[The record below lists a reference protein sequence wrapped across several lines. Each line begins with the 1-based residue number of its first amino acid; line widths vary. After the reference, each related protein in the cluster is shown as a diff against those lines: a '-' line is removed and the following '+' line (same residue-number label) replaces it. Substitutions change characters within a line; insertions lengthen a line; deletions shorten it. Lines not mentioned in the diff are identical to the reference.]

1 MPVRRP
7 SKAEIEELGRRRHLH
22 LTEAEI
28 EDMHELVCENM
39 SLYDQLEQTPEPIRE
54 SVPAIRTVGTR
65 PDKKD
70 DPYNAVTRLCS
81 VQLPGAKGKLSGK
94 TIGIKDTVAVAGI
107 PMAGASRVLYD
118 FTPTMDAPI
127 VTRILEAGGHITAML
142 NTDDFAFSGA
152 GHTSAN
158 GIMLNPVDP
167 NFTAGGSSG
176 GSSIA
181 VATGLVDI
189 AMGGDQ
195 GGSIRIPAAWTG
207 TVGHKPT
214 HGLVPYTGILGFD
227 QTLDHIGPHSRT
239 VEDSALML
247 SVIAGKD
254 HDVVDPRQPS
264 SIEVQDYLG
273 ALTGDLRGLR
283 IAVVKEGFEMPHAM
297 EEVNYAVREA
307 IKLLP
312 SLGATVEEISVPQH
326 LDVPFIWNS
335 IAGEGGVTTFYAGHH
350 SLQNK
355 GWYDTRLMSAM
366 GRGIKSHGGD
376 FSPTAKAGI
385 LVAAYMAEQYQGV
398 FYGRARNLA
407 NALTRTYNK
416 VFEKYDLV
424 VMPTTPQTAHA
435 VPESPDV
442 DRKTFVRI
450 AMSMVGNCAAFD
462 LTGNPSISVPCHDVK
477 GMPVGLMFTGR
488 AFDDAT
494 VLRAGHAYEQAKRRG

>member
-1 MPVRRP
+1 MTLRRP
-7 SKAEIEELGRRRHLH
+7 SKADIEELGRRRHLQ
-22 LTEAEI
+22 LTEAELG
-28 EDMHELVCENM
+28 EMHELVCENLA
-39 SLYDQLEQTPEPIRE
+39 LYDALEQTPEPLRE
-54 SVPAIRTVGTR
+54 SVPAIRVVGTR
-65 PDKKD
+65 PTPQE
-70 DPYNAVTRLCS
+70 DPHNAVTRRCS
-81 VQLPGAKGKLSGK
+81 VQLPGAQGVLSGK
-94 TIGIKDTVAVAGI
+94 TIGIKDTICVAGV

-118 FTPTMDAPI
+118 FTPNMDAPI
-127 VTRILEAGGHITAML
+127 VTRILKAGGHITAML

-158 GIMLNPVDP
+158 GIMTNPANP
-167 NFTAGGSSG
+167 AHTAGGSSG
-176 GSSIA
+176 GSAIA
-181 VATGLVDI
+181 VGTGLVDI

-195 GGSIRIPAAWTG
+195 GGSIRIPASWTG

-227 QTLDHIGPHSRT
+227 MTLDHIGPHSRT

-254 HDVVDPRQPS
+254 HETHDPRQPTH
-264 SIEVQDYLG
+264 VATQNYLG
-273 ALTGDLRGLR
+273 GLTGDLRGLK
-283 IAVVKEGFEMPHAM
+283 IAVLTEGFKMPGAM
-297 EEVNYAVREA
+297 EEVNSAVREA
-307 IKLLP
+307 IRLLP
-312 SLGATVEEISVPQH
+312 KLGAKVEEISIPQH
-326 LDVPFIWNS
+326 LTVPFIWNS
-335 IAGEGGVTTFYAGHH
+335 IAGEGGVATFYSGHH
-350 SLQNK
+350 AFQHK

-407 NALTRTYNK
+407 NALTRIYEQ
-416 VFEKYDLV
+416 VFQDYDLI

-435 VPESPDV
+435 VPQGPEL

-462 LTGNPSISVPCHDVK
+462 LSGHPSISVPCHAVK
-477 GMPVGLMFTGR
+477 DLPVGLMFTGR
-488 AFDDAT
+488 MFDDST
-494 VLRAGHAYEQAKRRG
+494 VLRAGHAYEQANR